1 MDRTR
6 DVSAHSVI
14 AQRLSAA
21 LDIREARAR
30 EGAGR
35 ALERFRSKGLCSLQR
50 RGSTSVKTADTPQPG
65 ADLQPID
72 TPPAAPEKPERQPPS
87 IPEEDDPEI
96 EKTEEQP
103 S

>member
-1 MDRTR
+1 M
-6 DVSAHSVI
+6 
-14 AQRLSAA
+14 
-21 LDIREARAR
+21 
-30 EGAGR
+30 
-35 ALERFRSKGLCSLQR
+35 
-50 RGSTSVKTADTPQPG
+50 KTADTQQPG

>member
-1 MDRTR
+1 MT
-6 DVSAHSVI
+6 A
-14 AQRLSAA
+14 
-21 LDIREARAR
+21 
-30 EGAGR
+30 
-35 ALERFRSKGLCSLQR
+35 
-50 RGSTSVKTADTPQPG
+50 ADTPQPG

-72 TPPAAPEKPERQPPS
+72 NQPATPQPPERKPPL